1 VRFCGLLV
9 ALSSRCVRYS
19 SDTVFAISLE
29 LGILMQR
36 IPMLDLENGKWRVLA
51 ERLAVEMNSEKLT
64 ALVDELCLAMD
75 REEQVVASNSFQL
88 QR

>member
-1 VRFCGLLV
+1 M
-9 ALSSRCVRYS
+9 
-19 SDTVFAISLE
+19 E
-29 LGILMQR
+29 R